1 MFKRWMIR
9 LLIGVLP
16 TMLAAAVA
24 AAAEDYRVML
34 LGDVHYDARE
44 YHPDYKVK
52 SSFRRNLAM
61 WEGASQRLLKAAGEQ
76 ANKEKAAF
84 VVQLGDITQG
94 DADTPELQEKM
105 FRTAFSILKQ
115 NFPGFKVLVVKGNHD
130 VRDRNAKTD
139 NAPAER
145 ALLPLVAAELGVP
158 KLADGHYAFRQGR
171 DLFIAVDGF
180 AGGKKT
186 VDFVR
191 KSLADNSDA
200 RYVFLMTHLPVLP
213 ACALF
218 PVWLVPGF
226 EEIAA
231 MLETRK
237 ALVLAAHTH
246 RPSLTT
252 RTTARGYLPQIV
264 VSSMGCDWAPKKL
277 IAPAF
282 TDWEGYL
289 AAAGKAKLKGRN
301 RVVPKE
307 LPRIAAL
314 GAYTHRRDFVNSGFA
329 VLDVSDEGVAA
340 RVFTD
345 ASGTPALTLRLIEGP
360 AAVKTAK

>member
-1 MFKRWMIR
+1 MIR
-9 LLIGVLP
+9 AWFKCSVSAVLLGLL
-16 TMLAAAVA
+16 TAVA
-24 AAAEDYRVML
+24 AADDSAYRVML
-34 LGDVHYDARE
+34 LGDIHYDAKE

-52 SSFRRNLAM
+52 SSFKRNLTM
-61 WEGASQRLLKAAGEQ
+61 WQGASQQLLKAAGEQ
-76 ANKEKAAF
+76 AGKEKTAF

-115 NFPGFKVLVVKGNHD
+115 NFPGSKVLVVKGNHD

-139 NAPAER
+139 NGPAER

-158 KLADGHYAFRQGR
+158 KLSDGHYAFRRGR

-180 AGGKKT
+180 LGKKRT

-191 KSLADNSDA
+191 KALADDPDA

-213 ACALF
+213 ACAKY
-218 PVWLVPGF
+218 PVWLAPGF

-231 MLETRK
+231 MLEPRR

-282 TDWEGYL
+282 TDWDGYL
-289 AAAGKAKLKGRN
+289 AAARQAKLKGRN
-301 RVVPKE
+301 RIVPKE

-314 GAYTHRRDFVNSGFA
+314 GAHTHRRDFTNSGFV
-329 VLDVSDEGVAA
+329 VLDVSDAGVAA
-340 RVFTD
+340 RVFTN
-345 ASGTPALTLRLIEGP
+345 ASGTPAQTLRLIEGP
-360 AAVKTAK
+360 VAKNAK